1 MQEISFILGQ
11 KGMALYEGCYLIL
24 ALFMF
29 LRLHLPSFCKL
40 VQLTCFPNLAF
51 VEMKKSV
58 IVFIYLTLFFS
69 ENLCGTFFFFLIC
82 SHCSEQVIRK
92 IIQNMYL
99 YFNNIVFHHSCSHM
113 SVGDIMNVSAILG
126 PIWL

>member
-1 MQEISFILGQ
+1 MQEFSFILGQ

-24 ALFMF
+24 ALHMF
-29 LRLHLPSFCKL
+29 LRLHPPSFCKL
-40 VQLTCFPNLAF
+40 VQLTHFPNFAF

-58 IVFIYLTLFFS
+58 IVFIYLFFS
-69 ENLCGTFFFFLIC
+69 ENLYGSFFFFLIC

-99 YFNNIVFHHSCSHM
+99 YFNNIAFHHSCSHM
-113 SVGDIMNVSAILG
+113 SVGDIMHVSALLG
-126 PIWL
+126 PVWL